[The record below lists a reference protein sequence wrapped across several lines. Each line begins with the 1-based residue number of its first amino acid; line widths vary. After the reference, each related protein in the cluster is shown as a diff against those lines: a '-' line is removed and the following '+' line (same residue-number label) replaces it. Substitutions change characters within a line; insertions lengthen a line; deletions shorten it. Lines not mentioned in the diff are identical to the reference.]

1 MSDRER
7 IEEWLSQGGVPC
19 TQVELRLICRLPW
32 VQTALAKRALDPIDA
47 ALIGISSPPDP
58 AGTLLD
64 RVRAVQ
70 AGAELGVAGLEQLEA
85 EALAADD
92 LHSWVSVAR
101 LHALASGER
110 EASARRALSTQE
122 LPYVFPGE
130 LDPLMV
136 DVLAAG
142 EKVLPALH
150 VDWVRK
156 LTDWIA
162 PALSLDCTHLGMWF
176 WPVLRSLDGGRL
188 RKPLA
193 RLVETELRP
202 GARGMILIYADRL
215 GVVLP
220 EQRDGMD
227 PLDERIVSLA
237 RLAVSQ
243 H

>member
-1 MSDRER
+1 MSDRGR
-7 IEEWLSQGGVPC
+7 IEEWLSEGGVPS
-19 TQVELRLICRLPW
+19 THVEFSLIRRLPW
-32 VQTALAKRALDPIDA
+32 VQASLANCALDPIDA
-47 ALIGISSPPDP
+47 ALMGMSSPPDS
-58 AGTLLD
+58 AGSLLD

-70 AGAELGVAGLEQLEA
+70 AGADLGVAGLAQLEA
-85 EALAADD
+85 EAFAADD
-92 LHSWVSVAR
+92 LHAWVSVAR
-101 LHALASGER
+101 QHALASGER

-136 DVLAAG
+136 EVLAAG

-162 PALSLDCTHLGMWF
+162 PALSLDCKHLGMWF

-193 RLVETELRP
+193 RLVEAELRP
-202 GARGMILIYADRL
+202 GARGMVLIYADRL

-220 EQRDGMD
+220 DQRDGMD